1 MAIIIYRVIA
11 LIRQLIWI
19 YSIIMVID
27 AIMSWVP
34 TMRNSTIGRLIDRII
49 EPYLNIFRKGPIES
63 LSNSIG
69 LDLSFM
75 LGLLL
80 LYFVQDYVIVWIA
93 NILLR
98 LVN

>member
-34 TMRNSTIGRLIDRII
+34 TMRNSTIGRLIDRLI

>member
-49 EPYLNIFRKGPIES
+49 EPYLNIFRKGSIES

>member
-1 MAIIIYRVIA
+1 MTTVIYSVIT

-27 AIMSWVP
+27 AIMSWIP
-34 TMRNSTIGRLIDRII
+34 AMRNSTVGQLIDHLI
-49 EPYLNIFRKGPIES
+49 EPYLSIFRKGPIES
-63 LSNSIG
+63 LSSSTG
-69 LDLSFM
+69 LDLSFI

-80 LYFVQDYVIVWIA
+80 LYFIQDHVIIWIA

>member
-1 MAIIIYRVIA
+1 MAVIIYRVIT
-11 LIRQLIWI
+11 LIRQLIWV

-34 TMRNSTIGRLIDRII
+34 AMRNSTVGRLIDHLI

-63 LSNSIG
+63 LSDSIG